1 MMLSIATIWL
11 LCLGAFL
18 CLAEAAPVME
28 NDE

>member
-18 CLAEAAPVME
+18 ELVDIAPTM
-28 NDE
+28 DSQP